1 MSARVGID
9 AAALEPLEREELGD
23 LLDGLYS
30 RLGVKPAD
38 VLAVNVTPKR
48 LTLRLKVRQ
57 ERGRTMPHAWAHVQ
71 VEVLEGVRDDGDA

>member
-9 AAALEPLEREELGD
+9 AAALEPLEREELAD
-23 LLDGLYS
+23 LLDALYS

-48 LTLRLKVRQ
+48 VTMKLKVRQ
-57 ERGRTMPHAWAHVQ
+57 ERGAMVPHAWAHVQ
-71 VEVLEGVRDDGDA
+71 VDVLEGVSDDAS